1 MRKEFR
7 LSKYVEWMESEY
19 SDIEYIKK
27 SLELEWPYKCQGKT
41 KEEAKEDVMVLLP
54 EDWCVDVEEESDEDP
69 LGHLFGDVKSIVA
82 TITIN
87 RK

>member
-7 LSKYVEWMESEY
+7 LSKYVEWMENSGYGADE
-19 SDIEYIKK
+19 IKRVL
-27 SLELEWPYKCQGKT
+27 STFDWLYEDQGKT
-41 KEEAKEDVMVLLP
+41 AEEAGHFIEYT
-54 EDWCVDVEEESDEDP
+54 WCVDVEEEESDEDP